1 MIKEAKGSAPSKPST
16 ETWGAQLRKGCL
28 ELAILASLWQKPLYG
43 LDILR
48 ALKSAGLAVAEG
60 TLYAILNRL
69 RSDGLVSSE
78 WRDAGSGH
86 PRKYYTL
93 TDSGKGNT
101 TAMASAWEEFSGQM
115 NNVLQTVAVK
125 EVNHVRAK

>member
-1 MIKEAKGSAPSKPST
+1 MKERKLPTPAPDP
-16 ETWGAQLRKGCL
+16 EGWGAQLRKGSL
-28 ELAILASLWQKPLYG
+28 ELAILATLWQEPLYG

-48 ALKSAGLAVAEG
+48 ALKNSGLNVAEG

-69 RSDGLVSSE
+69 RSEGLVVSE

-93 TDSGKGNT
+93 TDSGRAST
-101 TAMASAWEEFSGQM
+101 TAMARAWNEFSGQIDDI
-115 NNVLQTVAVK
+115 LQKLK
-125 EVNHVRAK
+125 EVKHARAK